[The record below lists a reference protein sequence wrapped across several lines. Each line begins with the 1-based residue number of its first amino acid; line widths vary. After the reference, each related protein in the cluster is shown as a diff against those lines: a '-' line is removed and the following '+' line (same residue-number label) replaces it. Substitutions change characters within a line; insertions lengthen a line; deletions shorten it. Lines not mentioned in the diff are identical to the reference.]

1 MPKIKSLILF
11 LFPGAT
17 VAFAEIYVEN
27 DPNGN
32 YRRGN
37 LVSLNSLLSFCF
49 VANFLKQSAYGKF
62 CYQQSELADCFQ
74 WCQLSLLML
83 DSLLKEP

>member
-1 MPKIKSLILF
+1 MKSLIVFLF
-11 LFPGAT
+11 LGAT

-32 YRRGN
+32 NLFQG
-37 LVSLNSLLSFCF
+37 LVSLNSLLPFCF
-49 VANFLKQSAYGKF
+49 VVNFLKQSAYGKF
-62 CYQQSELADCFQ
+62 YYQQSELANLFQ

-83 DSLLKEP
+83 GSLLKEP